1 MLKKRTDGRALFLRV
16 PGQTPGG
23 AMAVGSICLVVSV
36 HRLFLTVVPTYP
48 CRQIYRMF
56 RRRNLRTGT
65 QWPLRLVT
73 RREGATFIMINVH
86 RRTADPLRPL
96 RLEVRPALDRPP
108 AQVRGD
114 HVHVAEG
121 FHVFVVRFVT
131 VFRVSV
137 LVNSAACILASAARN
152 VERLPVSA
160 LIAPHRL
167 SSASCRVN
175 LRRAK
180 GTRR

>member
-1 MLKKRTDGRALFLRV
+1 MATEAGETVCGWTILILRSRIWDILVEISPWIARSVTLKRRIDGRALLLRV
-16 PGQTPGG
+16 PGQILGG
-23 AMAVGSICLVVSV
+23 AMAVVNMCLVVSV

-56 RRRNLRTGT
+56 RRRSLRTGT

-73 RREGATFIMINVH
+73 RREGATFIMINVP

-96 RLEVRPALDRPP
+96 RLEVRPALDRPL
-108 AQVRGD
+108 AQVRVD
-114 HVHVAEG
+114 RVHVADS

-137 LVNSAACILASAARN
+137 LINSVA
-152 VERLPVSA
+152 
-160 LIAPHRL
+160 
-167 SSASCRVN
+167 
-175 LRRAK
+175 
-180 GTRR
+180 

>member
-1 MLKKRTDGRALFLRV
+1 MATEAGETACGWTILILRSCIWDILVGISPSIALSVMLKRRTDGRALLLRV
-16 PGQTPGG
+16 PGPTLGG

-36 HRLFLTVVPTYP
+36 HRLFLTVVATYP
-48 CRQIYRMF
+48 CRLIYRMF

-65 QWPLRLVT
+65 QGPLRLVT
-73 RREGATFIMINVH
+73 RREGATFIMISVH

-108 AQVRGD
+108 AQVRVD

-121 FHVFVVRFVT
+121 SHVFVVRFVT

-137 LVNSAACILASAARN
+137 LVNSVA
-152 VERLPVSA
+152 
-160 LIAPHRL
+160 
-167 SSASCRVN
+167 
-175 LRRAK
+175 
-180 GTRR
+180 